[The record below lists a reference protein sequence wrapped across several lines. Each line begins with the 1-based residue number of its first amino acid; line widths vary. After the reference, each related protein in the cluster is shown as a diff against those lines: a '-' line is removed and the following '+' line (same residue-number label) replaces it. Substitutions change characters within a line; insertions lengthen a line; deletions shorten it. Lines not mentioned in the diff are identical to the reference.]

1 MKNIDKKDF
10 SRIYELMSF
19 DRSKTLYEMEEN
31 WNNLL
36 NEATVPQG
44 SYVRKE
50 IEDSAKSE

>member
-36 NEATVPQG
+36 NEATVTQG

-50 IEDSAKSE
+50 IEDSAKS